1 MRSGSNATE
10 SFRTQALRLIRLAE
24 YCSCQTQIRF
34 LTRTSRKRTYST
46 SLLMTPEAHKF
57 VQLARERYDI
67 YHEYRKTGAREVY
80 ISDADRQRIFVIE
93 EAMRQILSRIF

>member
-1 MRSGSNATE
+1 MDVSPQIN
-10 SFRTQALRLIRLAE
+10 QARRIL
-24 YCSCQTQIRF
+24 F
-34 LTRTSRKRTYST
+34 LPDPNQVFDPNEPKKN
-46 SLLMTPEAHKF
+46 LFDVAADDPEAHKF

>member
-1 MRSGSNATE
+1 MDVSPQIN
-10 SFRTQALRLIRLAE
+10 QARRIL
-24 YCSCQTQIRF
+24 F
-34 LTRTSRKRTYST
+34 LPDPNQVFEPKKNLFDVASDD
-46 SLLMTPEAHKF
+46 PEVHKF

>member
-1 MRSGSNATE
+1 M
-10 SFRTQALRLIRLAE
+10 
-24 YCSCQTQIRF
+24 F
-34 LTRTSRKRTYST
+34 LPDPNQVFDPNEPKKNLFDVASDA
-46 SLLMTPEAHKF
+46 PEAHKF